1 MISVGRILEGAFG
14 VFRENLVAVA
24 IWGGVYFAFNIAYT
38 LLMAPVIQHSFG
50 PGESVDD
57 TAQLMSAAIP
67 VWLLSLLLGIVGVIL
82 YTASMR
88 SVLQPEAG
96 RVAFLRLGPDELRML
111 ALCLLFGIAGFA
123 LLLATSLIAGL
134 LLGSLAESIDAGL
147 LRATLSLLVGL
158 VLFGIMAFFIIRFS
172 LAFPLTLH
180 RGAFAIGEAW
190 TRSRGHFWKLFGAAL
205 VVTLIGLIASV
216 AVNIVTLGSHLAD
229 LLATLADTAG
239 DDTSVRITIPEATET
254 GDFSAS
260 TILQSLGGGAVTAVW
275 IALSGGSTATA
286 ARLLVEDEF
295 SDAESVFG

>member
-216 AVNIVTLGSHLAD
+216 AVNIVTLGSHLAA
-229 LLATLADTAG
+229 LLATLGDTAG